1 MKNAYVTAL
10 TESILTGLPVETV
23 LRNVKSVMESK
34 GHLRLWPQ
42 VLRATKRV
50 LESRLVSTSPQV
62 IIAKDGLTSKEAI
75 QLALQKLG
83 VAESEDFSTTVD
95 SSLVGGFVIRFR
107 GLLLDTSY
115 KQALLK
121 LYRSV
126 SKS

>member
-1 MKNAYVTAL
+1 MKYAYVTAL
-10 TESILTGLPVETV
+10 TESILTGLPVDTA
-23 LRNVKSVMESK
+23 LLNVKSVMERK

-50 LESRLVSTSPQV
+50 LESRLASTLPRV
-62 IIAKDGLTSKEAI
+62 IIAKDGLVSKESI
-75 QLALQKLG
+75 ESALQKLG
-83 VAESEDFSTTVD
+83 VAETKNFSTVVD

-121 LYRSV
+121 LYRAV